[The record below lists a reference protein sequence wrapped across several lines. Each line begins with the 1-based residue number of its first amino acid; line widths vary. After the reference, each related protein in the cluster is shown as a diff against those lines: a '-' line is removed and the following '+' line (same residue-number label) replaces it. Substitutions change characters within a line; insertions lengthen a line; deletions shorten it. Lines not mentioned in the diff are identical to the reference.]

1 MKLLISIFIKDHE
14 NVTDPQVRS
23 RYGVLAGA
31 VGIFLNILLF
41 AGKYLAGI
49 LSGSIAVTADAFNNL
64 SDAGSSVITLAG
76 FKLASKKPD
85 SDHPFGHGRMEYIT
99 GFIVSA
105 LIILMGFEIAK
116 SSFEK
121 IINPQK
127 TDVGVLSVII
137 LAISILIKVYMAF
150 YNRRIGKKINSS
162 AMAAT
167 ASDSLSDSIATLVV
181 LISMIIFY
189 FTQINID
196 GYCGIIVSLFIFK
209 AGISA
214 AKETLSPLLGQPPA
228 SEFVKQI
235 EELVLAHDT
244 IIGIHDLIV
253 HDYGPGRVMISLHG
267 EVSGNENI
275 YILHDEIDNIEKE
288 LEEKLGCMAVIHMDP
303 VAVDDERI
311 NEYKNKVNEAIKA
324 FDSSLAI
331 HDFRMIY
338 GPTHTNLIFDIVVPF
353 EYRLSD
359 DEVKTKISELVKGI
373 DENCFAVV
381 TVDKDYTGQP
391 K

>member
-14 NVTDPQVRS
+14 NVSDPQVRS
-23 RYGVLAGA
+23 KYGILAGA
-31 VGIFLNILLF
+31 AGIFFNILLF

-49 LSGSIAVTADAFNNL
+49 LSGSIAITADAFNNL

-127 TDVGVLSVII
+127 TEVSLLSVII
-137 LAISILIKVYMAF
+137 LAVSILIKVYMAF

-181 LISMIIFY
+181 LLSMIIFY

-196 GYCGIIVSLFIFK
+196 GYCGVIVSLFIFK

-228 SEFVKQI
+228 PEFVKQI

-267 EVSGNENI
+267 EVSGSENI
-275 YILHDEIDNIEKE
+275 YVLHDEIDNIEKE

-311 NEYKNKVNEAIKA
+311 NEYKDKVNRAIKA
-324 FDSSLAI
+324 FDGSLAM

-359 DEVKTKISELVKGI
+359 DEVKKKMSELVKGI

-381 TVDKDYTGQP
+381 TVDKDYTRQNQ
-391 K
+391 

>member
-1 MKLLISIFIKDHE
+1 MKLLIRIFIKNHE
-14 NVTDPQVRS
+14 NVNDPQVRS
-23 RYGVLAGA
+23 KYGILAGA
-31 VGIFLNILLF
+31 AGIFLNILLF
-41 AGKYLAGI
+41 AGKYLAGV
-49 LSGSIAVTADAFNNL
+49 LSGSIAITADAFNNL

-116 SSFEK
+116 SSVEK

-127 TDVGVLSVII
+127 TEVGVLSVII
-137 LAISILIKVYMAF
+137 LAVSILIKVYMAF

-181 LISMIIFY
+181 LLSMIIFY

-196 GYCGIIVSLFIFK
+196 GYCGVIVSLFIFK

-228 SEFVKQI
+228 LEFVKQI

-267 EVSGNENI
+267 EVSGSENI
-275 YILHDEIDNIEKE
+275 YVLHDEIDNIEKE
-288 LEEKLGCMAVIHMDP
+288 LEERLGCMAVIHMDP

-311 NEYKNKVNEAIKA
+311 NEYKDKVNRAIKA
-324 FDSSLAI
+324 FDGSLAM

-359 DEVKTKISELVKGI
+359 DEVKKKMSELVKDI

-381 TVDKDYTGQP
+381 TVDKDYTRQSQ
-391 K
+391 

>member
-1 MKLLISIFIKDHE
+1 MKLLIRIFIKNHE
-14 NVTDPQVRS
+14 NVNDPQVRS
-23 RYGVLAGA
+23 KYGILAGA
-31 VGIFLNILLF
+31 AGIFLNILLF

-49 LSGSIAVTADAFNNL
+49 LSGSIAITADAFNNL

-116 SSFEK
+116 SSVEK

-127 TDVGVLSVII
+127 TEVGVLSVII
-137 LAISILIKVYMAF
+137 LAVSILIKVYMAF

-181 LISMIIFY
+181 LLSMIIFY

-196 GYCGIIVSLFIFK
+196 GYCGVIVSLFIFK

-228 SEFVKQI
+228 PEFVKQI
-235 EELVLAHDT
+235 EDLVLAHDT

-267 EVSGNENI
+267 EVSGSENI
-275 YILHDEIDNIEKE
+275 YVLHDEIDNIEKE
-288 LEEKLGCMAVIHMDP
+288 LEERLGCMAVIHMDP

-311 NEYKNKVNEAIKA
+311 NEYKDKVNRAIKA
-324 FDSSLAI
+324 FDSSLAM

-359 DEVKTKISELVKGI
+359 DEVKRKISELVKDI

-381 TVDKDYTGQP
+381 TVDKDYTRQSQ
-391 K
+391 